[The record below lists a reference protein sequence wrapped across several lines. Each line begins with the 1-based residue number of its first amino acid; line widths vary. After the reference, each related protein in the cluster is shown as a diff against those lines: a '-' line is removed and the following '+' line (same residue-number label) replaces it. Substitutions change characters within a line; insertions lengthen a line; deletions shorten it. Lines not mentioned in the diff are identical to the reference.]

1 MVVKLLHKQVVS
13 LDFFVD
19 CLLQTCGFALANKL
33 NSNLGVKKSI
43 IPKL

>member
-1 MVVKLLHKQVVS
+1 MTLLF
-13 LDFFVD
+13 D
-19 CLLQTCGFALANKL
+19 LLAVGKFTLLFALANKL